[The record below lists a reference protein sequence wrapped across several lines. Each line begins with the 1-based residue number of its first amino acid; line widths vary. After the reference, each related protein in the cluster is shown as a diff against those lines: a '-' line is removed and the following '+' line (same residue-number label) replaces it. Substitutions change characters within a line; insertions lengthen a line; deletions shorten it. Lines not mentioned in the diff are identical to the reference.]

1 MSRRPLRVL
10 YVNHLGV
17 LGGAE
22 RSLLGLIEHLNPRHI
37 EPFLAAPS
45 EGLLAPAAQELQI
58 PYYPVPS
65 CRLRRPTHPWDY
77 VKSFFRFQQFVRAL
91 RRIIRLVQPE
101 LIHANSLIAAWAAVT
116 LAKLPVIWH
125 CRDLQAPAALMQRVR
140 QKAAFVIAISHA
152 VAAFV
157 QKNAPHGAPLTVIY
171 NGFSPRDVH
180 ITRRR
185 SQIRAE
191 WELGPDTPLVGCMG
205 QLVPWKKQDVLLQA
219 FPYVLQHIPEARL
232 IICGEDYFSEH
243 TDYVR
248 HLHELAEKLDIAP
261 QIIWAG
267 FVSQPANVLAALD
280 VLAHPAEGEP
290 FGRVI
295 LEALAL
301 GVPVVAINQAGPA
314 EIIEDGQS
322 GLLVP
327 PRQPKALAE
336 AITRILQ
343 DAELRFKLSSGAL
356 IRARRFS
363 AQHTAAR
370 VTELYFEVHGA

>member
-1 MSRRPLRVL
+1 MRRRPLRVL

-22 RSLLGLIEHLNPRHI
+22 RSLLGLIEHLNPRQI
-37 EPFLAAPS
+37 EPFLAAPA
-45 EGLLAPAAQELQI
+45 EGLLAPAAAELHI

-65 CRLRRPTHPWDY
+65 CRLRRPAYPWDY
-77 VKSFFRFQQFVRAL
+77 IKSFWRFQRYVCAL

-101 LIHANSLIAAWAAVT
+101 LIHANSLIAAWAATT
-116 LAKLPVIWH
+116 LSAAPVIWH
-125 CRDLQAPAALMQRVR
+125 CRDLQAPVALMQRVR
-140 QKAAFVIAISHA
+140 QKAAYVIAISHA

-157 QKNAPHGAPLTVIY
+157 QENAPLGAPLTVIY
-171 NGFSPRDVH
+171 NGFSPRDVQ
-180 ITRRR
+180 ITKRR

-205 QLVPWKKQDVLLQA
+205 QLVPWKRQDVLLQA
-219 FPYVLQHIPEARL
+219 FPLVLQHIPEARL
-232 IICGEDYFSEH
+232 IFCGEDYFSEH

-267 FVSQPANVLAALD
+267 FVPQPANALAALD
-280 VLAHPAEGEP
+280 VLAHPAECEP

-314 EIIEDGQS
+314 EIIEEGQS

-327 PRQPKALAE
+327 PRHPQALAE
-336 AITRILQ
+336 AIIRILQ
-343 DAELRFKLSSGAL
+343 DAELRLKLSSGAL
-356 IRARRFS
+356 IRAGRFS
-363 AQHTAAR
+363 AKHTAAR
-370 VTELYFEVHGA
+370 VTELYYEVSGA